1 MRMQDASQ
9 GGHLDFGLE
18 FWFPDF
24 CQKAPRGPIWI
35 WTSPHVSSRS
45 SRPPLASAQRAAQ
58 KNARVECVDGG
69 GGT

>member
-24 CQKAPRGPIWI
+24 CQKAPRGPIWTLDLDSGFWI
-35 WTSPHVSSRS
+35 
-45 SRPPLASAQRAAQ
+45 RAMIS
-58 KNARVECVDGG
+58 
-69 GGT
+69 

>member
-24 CQKAPRGPIWI
+24 CQKAPRGPIW
-35 WTSPHVSSRS
+35 TLDVGERESVTPGV
-45 SRPPLASAQRAAQ
+45 
-58 KNARVECVDGG
+58 G
-69 GGT
+69 